1 MTPPEAS
8 PDRELEALELIL
20 RADAPQPAP
29 QFARQMDARVA
40 ARFKRPRRRLGERF
54 GTRLWIPSLAAAAT
68 AAAAVAVLAIAGVF
82 GGSSE
87 RTAPG
92 LQAGN
97 GRSHGATVA
106 ARHVER
112 TAHVT
117 LAAARGGAGGV
128 SAVARRDGGF
138 VSSSNVGAGT
148 VQIEVPNA
156 RLEAALAD
164 LARLGEVRSSAEAG
178 HDMTAPYNAVEGQLG
193 AATAQRAALVAQLQT
208 AHGGNAAT
216 LRGRVHR
223 LSRRV
228 SMLGARDRDL
238 RHRTSFSII
247 TVTIE
252 ASSR

>member
-8 PDRELEALELIL
+8 RDRELEALELIL
-20 RADAPQPAP
+20 RADAPQPVP
-29 QFARQMDARVA
+29 QFTREMDARVGA
-40 ARFKRPRRRLGERF
+40 GFKRPRRGLRELF
-54 GTRLWIPSLAAAAT
+54 GTRPWIPSLAAAA
-68 AAAAVAVLAIAGVF
+68 AAVAAVAVLAIAGVF
-82 GGSSE
+82 GGASE
-87 RTAPG
+87 RSRPG
-92 LQAGN
+92 TQAGN

-178 HDMTAPYNAVEGQLG
+178 HDMTAPYNAVEGRLG
-193 AATAQRAALVAQLQT
+193 AVSAQRAALVAQLQT
-208 AHGGNAAT
+208 ARGTDAAK
-216 LRGRVHR
+216 LRGRVHS

-228 SMLGARDRDL
+228 SALGARDRDL
-238 RHRTSFSII
+238 RRRTTFSTI

-252 ASSR
+252 PSSP